1 NPQKYAIL
9 EEQPD
14 FHFHIPSDERVEG
27 EVLITDYKNEMVKII
42 ADIQGNGLLIL
53 GDTWFPGWKAF
64 VDGIERKIYRVN
76 YIQRG
81 VFLEH
86 GKHNIEFVY
95 TPASYTV
102 GKFITL
108 FTLLSSGV
116 IFISIY
122 LKSR

>member
-1 NPQKYAIL
+1 
-9 EEQPD
+9 
-14 FHFHIPSDERVEG
+14 
-27 EVLITDYKNEMVKII
+27 MVKIK
-42 ADIQGNGLLIL
+42 ADIQGKGLLIL

-86 GKHNIEFVY
+86 GKHNIDFVY

-108 FTLLSSGV
+108 FTLLSSGI
-116 IFISIY
+116 IFIYIY
-122 LKSR
+122 LKFR